1 MLKST
6 VEQPIN
12 RPQSIDRLSSMQL
25 RLSIGLFLYL
35 DSILSKYLRIY

>member
-1 MLKST
+1 MLKGT

-12 RPQSIDRLSSMQL
+12 RPQSIDRWGSMLL

-35 DSILSKYLRIY
+35 DSILSKYLRAY